1 MQRLKRNNRFL
12 LLGLGISVV
21 LGAVVF

>member
-12 LLGLGISVV
+12 LLGLGVSIV